1 MSLLRCWLRSHEPLR
16 KKESS
21 RDCFILI
28 LCAFWPAGI
37 LSPFVLHAPYSFFQC
52 HLKHSLS
59 SHSYIKTGRAADFSH
74 QVYLIEQLHIS
85 LSSPCMW
92 IKAVAQSFLLPENIK
107 AICFVLWNVRS
118 TGEIAKALAQLRCQW
133 TAWATDR
140 GREPQWQHVGKKG
153 KPGVKEKWGG
163 ESREWGDE
171 EQTHGREVAKAGRE
185 RGGETE
191 QESEGQRVT
200 QGWDGLIDVDN
211 EADPSRP
218 SLWPIR
224 IKLAGP

>member
-1 MSLLRCWLRSHEPLR
+1 MLTALTRASEEERKFPGLFHSDSVCFLASRHLISLC
-16 KKESS
+16 SS
-21 RDCFILI
+21 CTIFI
-28 LCAFWPAGI
+28 
-37 LSPFVLHAPYSFFQC
+37 FFQC

-74 QVYLIEQLHIS
+74 QAYLIEQLHIS

-140 GREPQWQHVGKKG
+140 GREPQWQHAGKKG
-153 KPGVKEKWGG
+153 KPGVKERWGG
-163 ESREWGDE
+163 EREGERQSRSRKDREWHGDG
-171 EQTHGREVAKAGRE
+171 TD
-185 RGGETE
+185 
-191 QESEGQRVT
+191 
-200 QGWDGLIDVDN
+200 W
-211 EADPSRP
+211 
-218 SLWPIR
+218 
-224 IKLAGP
+224 